1 MSRRKARYNH
11 VLTGTVL
18 LLRAGFEPD
27 DTWAA
32 ELEELGYCVLYA
44 EDVAQARVHL
54 HYGAVDIVMVGSTSQ
69 NAILDEEHR
78 EFVASLSDMTVVPR
92 VCVFGNTVE
101 SVYSVLLS
109 DSQTAETVSPRL
121 QALTPT
127 VPIGSSVRAR

>member
-1 MSRRKARYNH
+1 VSCRKARYNH

-32 ELEELGYCVLYA
+32 ELEESGYCVLYA

-54 HYGAVDIVMVGSTSQ
+54 HYGAVDIVVVDSSSQ
-69 NAILDEEHR
+69 NAILDEEHS
-78 EFVASLSDMTVVPR
+78 EFVASLSDMAVVPR
-92 VCVFGNTVE
+92 VCVSGNAVE

-109 DSQTAETVSPRL
+109 ETQTTETVSPRL
-121 QALTPT
+121 QALAPT
-127 VPIGSSVRAR
+127 IPRSSSVRAR